1 MSTKQPPKLP
11 TSDTSPLAHNPLA
24 KLAAL
29 RTAPPPK
36 EPAAPSAPLHH
47 QPAKPPTAA
56 KPLPK
61 PAPKLAPGETPPLA
75 HKALAHL
82 QGLRVEPEAAK
93 PAGPTGPTGPVTV
106 RSANPGPVPNPEG
119 KGPAWAV
126 IRIERKGRG
135 GKEATIVEK
144 LALKPAELEEWC
156 KDLKASLGCGGA
168 VEGDTIVL
176 QGDLRQRLAAL
187 LTKRGVRKVT
197 LG

>member
-1 MSTKQPPKLP
+1 MSTKPPPKLP

-36 EPAAPSAPLHH
+36 EPAAAPGGPAHH
-47 QPAKPPTAA
+47 QPKPPVAA
-56 KPLPK
+56 RPLPK
-61 PAPKLAPGETPPLA
+61 PAAKLAPGETPPLA
-75 HKALAHL
+75 HRALAHL
-82 QGLRVEPEAAK
+82 QGLRSEEPAK
-93 PAGPTGPTGPVTV
+93 PAAPSGPVTV
-106 RSANPGPVPNPEG
+106 RPAHPAPTVNPEG

-126 IRIERKGRG
+126 IRLERKGRG

-144 LALKPAELEEWC
+144 LGLKPDDLEEWC
-156 KDLKASLGCGGA
+156 KELKASLGCGGA